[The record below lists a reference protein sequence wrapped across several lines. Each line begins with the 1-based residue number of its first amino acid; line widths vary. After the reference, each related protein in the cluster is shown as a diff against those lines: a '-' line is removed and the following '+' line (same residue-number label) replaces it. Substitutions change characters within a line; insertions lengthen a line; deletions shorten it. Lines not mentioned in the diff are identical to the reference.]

1 MNDLNAHINQH
12 KKSIK
17 IDKKISSA
25 ASSQLK
31 TTASTKKFTK

>member
-1 MNDLNAHINQH
+1 MSDLNAHLNQH

-17 IDKKISSA
+17 IDKKNYSA

-31 TTASTKKFTK
+31 TTASTKKFHK